1 MFSLIFSLVFLAL
14 LEGAVFLSGGYFG
27 LAALGVLV
35 FSLYIVWRAVPVKK
49 PAFLVL
55 AVFSALPA
63 ILFLTVSQNLI
74 FSQIA
79 VLISSAIFY
88 ALASGYSGRNP
99 DVAMPFDSSAEVLTK
114 AEALRGGGV
123 ALISFIEFFAIVF
136 LALVYQTMAAVSGW
150 VTGPIIFA
158 AASLLFFSSIYLVLD
173 LRGALLIRLLL
184 FSFLAGFAVTEFYFA
199 LSLLPFNLPS
209 IDFLVFIIYYGLW
222 DISSRYFSERLT
234 KKALLIDI
242 ALVIFSYAAIFLSA
256 KWFPN

>member
-35 FSLYIVWRAVPVKK
+35 FSSYIVWRAVPVKK

-136 LALVYQTMAAVSGW
+136 
-150 VTGPIIFA
+150 
-158 AASLLFFSSIYLVLD
+158 
-173 LRGALLIRLLL
+173 
-184 FSFLAGFAVTEFYFA
+184 FA

>member
-1 MFSLIFSLVFLAL
+1 MFSLIFSFVFLAL
-14 LEGAVFLSGGYFG
+14 LEGAVFLSGGYFW
-27 LAALGVLV
+27 LAALGALV
-35 FSLYIVWRAVPVKK
+35 FSSSIVWRAAAVKK
-49 PAFLVL
+49 PVFLVL
-55 AVFSALPA
+55 AVLSALPA
-63 ILFLTVSQNLI
+63 VLFLAVSQNLI

-79 VLISSAIFY
+79 VLISSIIFY
-88 ALASGYSGRNP
+88 ALTSGYSGRNQ
-99 DVAMPFDSSAEVLTK
+99 SA
-114 AEALRGGGV
+114 A

-136 LALVYQTMAAVSGW
+136 LALVYQTIAAVSGW
-150 VTGPIIFA
+150 VTGPIIFV

>member
-1 MFSLIFSLVFLAL
+1 MFSLIFSFVFLAL
-14 LEGAVFLSGGYFG
+14 LEGAVFLSGGYFW
-27 LAALGVLV
+27 LAALGALV
-35 FSLYIVWRAVPVKK
+35 FSSSIVWRAAAVKK
-49 PAFLVL
+49 QAFLVL
-55 AVFSALPA
+55 AVLSALPA
-63 ILFLTVSQNLI
+63 VLFLTLSQNLI

-79 VLISSAIFY
+79 VLISSIIFY
-88 ALASGYSGRNP
+88 ALTSGYSGRNP
-99 DVAMPFDSSAEVLTK
+99 DVAVPS
-114 AEALRGGGV
+114 EALREGGA

-150 VTGPIIFA
+150 VTGPIIFV